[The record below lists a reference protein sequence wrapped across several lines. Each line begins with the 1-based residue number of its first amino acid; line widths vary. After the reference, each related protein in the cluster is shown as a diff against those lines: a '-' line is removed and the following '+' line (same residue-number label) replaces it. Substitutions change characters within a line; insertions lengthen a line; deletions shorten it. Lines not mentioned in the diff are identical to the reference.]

1 MTIESAI
8 LSIHEAGFRVLN
20 LFERKDG
27 TWQANVCDDEKA
39 WEFGF
44 AGDPEVALIKA
55 FRRTV
60 DGSKSSLFIKGKTA
74 PATTLDD
81 LF

>member
-20 LFERKDG
+20 LFELRNG
-27 TWQANVCDDEKA
+27 NWQANVCDGEKA
-39 WEFGF
+39 WEFGVSEN
-44 AGDPEVALIKA
+44 PEAALIYALREAK
-55 FRRTV
+55 TKK
-60 DGSKSSLFIKGKTA
+60 GSPFIKGKTA
-74 PATTLDD
+74 PDTILDD